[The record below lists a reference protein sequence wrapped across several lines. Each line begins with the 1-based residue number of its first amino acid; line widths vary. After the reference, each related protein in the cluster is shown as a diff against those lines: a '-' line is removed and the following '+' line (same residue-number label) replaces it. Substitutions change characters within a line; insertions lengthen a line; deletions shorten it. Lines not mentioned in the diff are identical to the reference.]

1 MVIGLKIGYI
11 KKVDQDKSSSDMI
24 HKMESL
30 GVDKIILEVNTQE
43 NSTQSTLMETIS
55 EMTAED
61 LLIINE
67 LDELG
72 NSFADCI
79 ERLKQLE
86 AKDIGIIILDDNY
99 DHKTVS
105 IENFE
110 FYRFLRS
117 QMINI
122 LTWAE
127 KKEKDDINQ
136 RELEAISEL
145 KLANSAKRGRGRPK
159 KYAKDAEDP
168 EDRKTYHQ
176 VIAMLQED
184 YPVTQISDTLDISR
198 NTIYSI
204 KEEIEENN
212 EEHLDS

>member
-1 MVIGLKIGYI
+1 MKIGYI
-11 KKVDQDKSSSDMI
+11 KRIDQDKSSSDMI

-30 GVDKIILEVNTQE
+30 GVDKIILEVSTQE
-43 NSTQSTLMETIS
+43 NMTQTMLMETIS

-61 LLIINE
+61 LLVINE

-79 ERLKQLE
+79 DILKQLE
-86 AKDIGIIILDDNY
+86 AKDIGIIVLDDNY

-122 LTWAE
+122 LIWAE
-127 KKEKDDINQ
+127 KKEKEDINR
-136 RELEAISEL
+136 REIEAIEEL

-159 KYAKDAEDP
+159 KYAKDAEDA

-176 VIAMLQED
+176 VVAMLKED
-184 YPVTQISDTLDISR
+184 FPVTQISDTLDISR

-204 KEEIEENN
+204 KEEVKDYN